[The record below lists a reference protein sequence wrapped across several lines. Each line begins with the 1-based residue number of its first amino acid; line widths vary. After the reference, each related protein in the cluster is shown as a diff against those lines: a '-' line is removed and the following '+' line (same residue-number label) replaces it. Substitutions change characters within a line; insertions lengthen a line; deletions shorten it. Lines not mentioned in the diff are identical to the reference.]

1 MSLMR
6 MFEYKPEFVT
16 VLADKQVKVGKD
28 VTLRCET
35 NTGRLN
41 VTWEKKGQKLNC
53 VEGKHRAGQNGTT
66 IFLEIKNVE
75 TGDEGNYTVTIQ
87 NSWGS
92 ISSSAM
98 VLVEIDE
105 WRTIEWQS
113 GPMIR
118 HVKSFEIS
126 SEGVEELRFLLHGPV
141 GAGKSSIINTIKTV
155 FEGHHYI
162 NCLTASAL
170 TGDSFTTKFEKFT
183 IGQFAFYDVMGL
195 EQGEYRG
202 VHLDDIISAVKGH
215 VPEDY
220 IFKPNAAID
229 KYNTQYINEPT
240 LNDQIHCL
248 VSVIP
253 ADKIAM
259 IDDDVIEKMKKIRKA
274 ASDIG
279 IPQVLFMTRVDQVCT
294 MTQRDIT
301 KIYQSK
307 KIKEKMMEC
316 SNRVGVPLNCIFPV
330 KNYSEENKPNEKLN
344 CLMLE
349 AFTQIVHAAND
360 FVKKNSKKEKKLEV
374 VSC

>member
-1 MSLMR
+1 
-6 MFEYKPEFVT
+6 
-16 VLADKQVKVGKD
+16 
-28 VTLRCET
+28 
-35 NTGRLN
+35 
-41 VTWEKKGQKLNC
+41 
-53 VEGKHRAGQNGTT
+53 
-66 IFLEIKNVE
+66 
-75 TGDEGNYTVTIQ
+75 
-87 NSWGS
+87 
-92 ISSSAM
+92 M

-105 WRTIEWQS
+105 WRVWRTIEWQS
-113 GPMIR
+113 DPMIR

-202 VHLDDIISAVKGH
+202 VHLDDIVSAVKGH

-279 IPQVLFMTRVDQVCT
+279 VPQVLFMTRVDQVCT

-301 KIYQSK
+301 KIYQSR

-360 FVKKNSKKEKKLEV
+360 YVKKNSKKEKKIEV

>member
-1 MSLMR
+1 
-6 MFEYKPEFVT
+6 
-16 VLADKQVKVGKD
+16 
-28 VTLRCET
+28 
-35 NTGRLN
+35 
-41 VTWEKKGQKLNC
+41 
-53 VEGKHRAGQNGTT
+53 
-66 IFLEIKNVE
+66 
-75 TGDEGNYTVTIQ
+75 
-87 NSWGS
+87 
-92 ISSSAM
+92 
-98 VLVEIDE
+98 
-105 WRTIEWQS
+105 
-113 GPMIR
+113 MIR

-202 VHLDDIISAVKGH
+202 VHLDDIVSAVKGH

-279 IPQVLFMTRVDQVCT
+279 VPQVLFMTRVDQVCT

-301 KIYQSK
+301 KIYQSR

-316 SNRVGVPLNCIFPV
+316 SNRLGVVMNCIFPV
-330 KNYSEENKPNEKLN
+330 KNYSDDNNPNEKLN

-349 AFTQIVHAAND
+349 ALTQIVRAANAY
-360 FVKKNSKKEKKLEV
+360 VKKNYMKNISMNE
-374 VSC
+374 